1 VSAFGLAWSSL
12 IHNWV
17 RTLIAATGVAF
28 AVLLLFLQLG
38 FYGAVG
44 RTATMLFDH
53 LRFDLVI
60 ASSEHQDL
68 TRVRDF
74 PRARL
79 ALARAVPG
87 VAAVTPLTIGRGQ
100 WRNPNLPT
108 HWWSRQTAEPGS
120 VSLIFMVGV
129 PPDQLSRMF
138 RTGPPDAAFPTPDD
152 AETAGRRLA
161 RLDTVLLDSKARP
174 EFGDYELFSTQPASE
189 IGGRVNERRVDVV
202 GACSIGTSF
211 SWNGMLITSEETLA
225 RVCYRTTA
233 RVTLGLV
240 ELEPGVDRAGAKAG
254 LQAVLPAD
262 VQVLTP
268 DEATRIEAA
277 YWVDGNSIGK
287 LLWAT
292 VLLAVVVGV
301 IFLYQMM
308 AADVRNRLAEFA
320 TAKALGYQPGHLNAI
335 VLWQAVLLAGVG
347 FVPGLAA
354 SAVLYEV
361 FGAQAGLP
369 MQLSAIDV
377 VLVLVLTV
385 GMCVGS
391 GLVAVRKVAVADP
404 ANLF

>member
-1 VSAFGLAWSSL
+1 MSAFGLAWRSL
-12 IHNWV
+12 IHNRV
-17 RTLIAATGVAF
+17 RTLIGAIGVAF

-68 TRVRDF
+68 TRMRDF
-74 PRARL
+74 PRGRL
-79 ALARAVPG
+79 AQAREVPG
-87 VAAVTPLTIGRGQ
+87 VAAVTPLTIARGQ
-100 WRNPNLPT
+100 WRNPDVPT
-108 HWWSRQTAEPGS
+108 HWWSRKTVEPGT

-129 PPDQLSRMF
+129 PPDQVVRAF
-138 RTGPPDAAFPTPDD
+138 RTGPHNGTFPTADD
-152 AETAGRRLA
+152 AETAGRRLT
-161 RLDTVLLDSKARP
+161 RLDTVLLDARARP
-174 EFGDYELFSTQPASE
+174 EFGGYELFRTQPASE
-189 IGGRVNERRVDVV
+189 IGPRVNQRRVDVV
-202 GACSIGTSF
+202 GPCAIGTSF

-225 RVCYRTTA
+225 RVAYRSTD
-233 RVTLGLV
+233 RVTLGVV
-240 ELEPGVDRAGAKAG
+240 ELEPGADPTATKAT
-254 LQAVLPAD
+254 LQKVLPPD
-262 VQVLTP
+262 VRVLTP
-268 DEATRIEAA
+268 DEANKIESD
-277 YWVDGNSIGK
+277 YWVAGNTIGK
-287 LLWAT
+287 VLWAT

-308 AADVRNRLAEFA
+308 ASDVRNRLAEFA
-320 TAKALGYQPGHLNAI
+320 TAKALGYRPSHLSAT
-335 VLWQAVLLAGVG
+335 VLWQAVLLACVG
-347 FVPGLAA
+347 YLPGLAA
-354 SAVLYEV
+354 AAVLYEV

-369 MQLSAIDV
+369 MQIDPVDV

>member
-1 VSAFGLAWSSL
+1 MSAFRLAWKNL
-12 IHNWV
+12 IHNQI

-53 LRFDLVI
+53 LRYDLVI

-79 ALARAVPG
+79 APARVVPG
-87 VAAVTPLTIGRGQ
+87 VAAVTPMTIGRGQ
-100 WRNPNLPT
+100 WRNPHIPG
-108 HWWSRQTAEPGS
+108 HWWSRQATEPGS
-120 VSLIFMVGV
+120 VSLIFMIGV
-129 PPDQLSRMF
+129 PPDQLPRVF
-138 RTGPPDAAFPTPDD
+138 RTSPPNAAFPTPDY
-152 AETAGRRLA
+152 AESAGRRLA
-161 RLDTVLLDSKARP
+161 RLDTILLDSEAKP
-174 EFGDYELFSTQPASE
+174 EFGSLELFSTQTASE
-189 IGGRVNERRVDVV
+189 IGGRVNQLRVDVV
-202 GACSIGTSF
+202 GECSIGTSF

-225 RVCYRTTA
+225 RLSFRTTE

-240 ELEPGVDRAGAKAG
+240 ELEPGVDPAAAKAS
-254 LQAVLPAD
+254 LQAVLPPD

-268 DEATRIEAA
+268 DEATKIEVA
-277 YWVDGNSIGK
+277 YWVDGNNIGK

-320 TAKALGYQPGHLNAI
+320 TAKALGYKPSHLNAI
-335 VLWQAVLLAGVG
+335 VLWQAVLLAGIG
-347 FVPGLAA
+347 YLPGLAA

-361 FGAQAGLP
+361 FGSRAGLP
-369 MQLSAIDV
+369 MQLSPLDMF
-377 VLVLVLTV
+377 LVLVLTV

>member
-1 VSAFGLAWSSL
+1 VSAFRLAWKNL
-12 IHNWV
+12 IHNRI
-17 RTLIAATGVAF
+17 RTLIAGIGVAF

-79 ALARAVPG
+79 AQARAVPG

-100 WRNPNLPT
+100 WRTPNLPT
-108 HWWSRQTAEPGS
+108 HWWSRQAEPGS

-129 PPDQLSRMF
+129 PPDQLSRVF
-138 RTGPPDAAFPTPDD
+138 RTGPPSATFPTPDD
-152 AETAGRRLA
+152 AESAGRRLA
-161 RLDTVLLDSKARP
+161 RLDTILLDSKARP
-174 EFGDYELFSTQPASE
+174 EFGDYEFFSTQQASE
-189 IGGRVNERRVDVV
+189 IGGRVNQRRVDVV
-202 GACSIGTSF
+202 GTCSIGTSF
-211 SWNGMLITSEETLA
+211 SWNGMLITSEETLGRLA
-225 RVCYRTTA
+225 YRTTE

-240 ELEPGVDRAGAKAG
+240 ELEPGVDPAAAKASV
-254 LQAVLPAD
+254 QAVLPPD

-268 DEATRIEAA
+268 DEAMTIEVA
-277 YWVDGNSIGK
+277 YWVDGNNIGK
-287 LLWAT
+287 LLWSN

-347 FVPGLAA
+347 YVPGLAA

-361 FGAQAGLP
+361 FGARAGLP
-369 MQLSAIDV
+369 MQLSAFDV